1 MSSSLFTG
9 FTTRAIPS
17 SPTTVASSFSAS
29 SSLSFLDELPMSHL
43 PSEASWIPVPEPVR
57 FKLTVT
63 PLFFSINAPLTAL
76 ITFSIDVE
84 PFIDSVPLSSSV
96 ADASLADVPA
106 ADESVP
112 ATLLVAV
119 WEQPVAAATIAAPAI
134 SDINFLF
141 MLFPFLRVIPL
152 GVFQILH
159 NVYVHFL
166 SAVRFPSRLHF
177 IL

>member
-9 FTTRAIPS
+9 FTTRATPS

-43 PSEASWIPVPEPVR
+43 PSEASWMPVPEPVR

-96 ADASLADVPA
+96 AVDDAAED
-106 ADESVP
+106 VP

-119 WEQPVAAATIAAPAI
+119 WEQPVAVATIAAPAI

-141 MLFPFLRVIPL
+141 MLFPF
-152 GVFQILH
+152 
-159 NVYVHFL
+159 
-166 SAVRFPSRLHF
+166 
-177 IL
+177 

>member
-96 ADASLADVPA
+96 ADASADDALLAD
-106 ADESVP
+106 VP

-166 SAVRFPSRLHF
+166 SAVQFPSRLHF

>member
-1 MSSSLFTG
+1 ML
-9 FTTRAIPS
+9 
-17 SPTTVASSFSAS
+17 
-29 SSLSFLDELPMSHL
+29 
-43 PSEASWIPVPEPVR
+43 
-57 FKLTVT
+57 
-63 PLFFSINAPLTAL
+63 PLTAL

-96 ADASLADVPA
+96 AADDAPLADVPA
-106 ADESVP
+106 VEDVP

-152 GVFQILH
+152 GVFLILL

>member
-1 MSSSLFTG
+1 M
-9 FTTRAIPS
+9 
-17 SPTTVASSFSAS
+17 
-29 SSLSFLDELPMSHL
+29 
-43 PSEASWIPVPEPVR
+43 PVPEPVR

-106 ADESVP
+106 
-112 ATLLVAV
+112 TLLVAV
-119 WEQPVAAATIAAPAI
+119 WEQPVAAATIATPAI

-141 MLFPFLRVIPL
+141 MLFPFLRAIPL
-152 GVFQILH
+152 GVFLILH

>member
-1 MSSSLFTG
+1 M
-9 FTTRAIPS
+9 
-17 SPTTVASSFSAS
+17 
-29 SSLSFLDELPMSHL
+29 
-43 PSEASWIPVPEPVR
+43 
-57 FKLTVT
+57 
-63 PLFFSINAPLTAL
+63 

-96 ADASLADVPA
+96 ADASADDASLADVPA
-106 ADESVP
+106 ADESEP

-152 GVFQILH
+152 GVFLILL

-166 SAVRFPSRLHF
+166 SVARFPSRLHF

>member
-43 PSEASWIPVPEPVR
+43 PSEASWMPVPEPVR

-96 ADASLADVPA
+96 AVDDASED
-106 ADESVP
+106 VP

-119 WEQPVAAATIAAPAI
+119 WEQPVAAATIATPAI

-141 MLFPFLRVIPL
+141 MLFPF
-152 GVFQILH
+152 
-159 NVYVHFL
+159 
-166 SAVRFPSRLHF
+166 
-177 IL
+177 

>member
-1 MSSSLFTG
+1 
-9 FTTRAIPS
+9 
-17 SPTTVASSFSAS
+17 
-29 SSLSFLDELPMSHL
+29 MSHL

-57 FKLTVT
+57 FKFTVT

-84 PFIDSVPLSSSV
+84 PFIDSVPLSSSAAV
-96 ADASLADVPA
+96 DDASLADVPA
-106 ADESVP
+106 VEDVP

-141 MLFPFLRVIPL
+141 MLFPFLRAIPL
-152 GVFQILH
+152 GVFLILL
-159 NVYVHFL
+159 NVYIHFL
-166 SAVRFPSRLHF
+166 SVARFPSRLHF